1 MDRIVTALA
10 AQHDELEELISG
22 LDEVGWQADSRCDG
36 WTVCDVV
43 LHLAQTDEAAIAS
56 LHDQFA
62 ELTER
67 ASAGDPPPATVD
79 EAAARA
85 VERERGEAGPAVLER
100 WRANARSL
108 RDELRASDARRRVQ
122 WVAGDMSARTLATT
136 RLAEA
141 WIHTGDVAFAFGRE
155 PAADDRLW
163 HIARLAWRT
172 LPYAFARSGRELHGP
187 VAFVLRAP
195 DGADTW
201 RFEPEGEPR
210 TVIEGSALELCT
222 VAGQRARAP
231 DTRLRGDGPDADA
244 VLELVRTFA

>member
-1 MDRIVTALA
+1 MDRILTALA
-10 AQHDELEELISG
+10 AQHDELDELLSG
-22 LDEVGWQADSRCDG
+22 VDEAGWQADSRCEG
-36 WTVCDVV
+36 WSVSEVV

-56 LHDQFA
+56 LHDRFA
-62 ELTER
+62 ELTED

-85 VERERGEAGPAVLER
+85 VERERGRPGPAVAER
-100 WRANARSL
+100 WRANARTL
-108 RDELRASDARRRVQ
+108 RDELRASDPRRRVQ
-122 WVAGDMSARTLATT
+122 WVAGEMSARTLATT

-172 LPYAFARSGRELHGP
+172 LPYAFARAGRDLHGP

-195 DGADTW
+195 GGDTW
-201 RFEPEGEPR
+201 HFEPEGEPR

-222 VAGQRARAP
+222 VAGQRARAA
-231 DTRLRGDGPDADA
+231 DTGLRGDGPDADA
-244 VLELVRTFA
+244 VLDLVRTFA